1 MKDKE
6 SAIILRLEKGTNLS
20 KYGVNK
26 QQLSDIRKNKAKKK
40 KDLTGLID
48 IHIFD

>member
-20 KYGVNK
+20 TEYGVNK
-26 QQLSDIRKNKAKKK
+26 HISDIRKNKAKKK
-40 KDLTGLID
+40 KR
-48 IHIFD
+48 FDKTY

>member
-20 KYGVNK
+20 TEYGVNK
-26 QQLSDIRKNKAKKK
+26 QQISDIRKNKAKKK
-40 KDLTGLID
+40 KKR
-48 IHIFD
+48 FDRTY